1 MRYIFFFHSRNLR
14 HRHIVRF
21 HGLFLSKNEEKITK
35 VALVMEKCAG
45 DVKSRIFGDPMS
57 IPGLSKNPAVAQE
70 VCRWAKEI
78 SVGLKYI
85 HDQGIVHRDLK
96 LENILV

>member
-1 MRYIFFFHSRNLR
+1 MK
-14 HRHIVRF
+14 F
-21 HGLFLSKNEEKITK
+21 HGLFLSKNERGIRK
-35 VALVMEKCAG
+35 VALVMEKCEG
-45 DVKSRIFGDPMS
+45 DVKSRIFGDPRY
-57 IPGLSKNPAVAQE
+57 IPSLSKDPAVVQD

-78 SVGLKYI
+78 CVGLKYI